1 MLGVLANC
9 SHFYVVP
16 SAVSVAATASF
27 VLVDIL
33 NFQFTIIL
41 DRKKKYNII
50 CAITDVAVGIR
61 SGLIFEF

>member
-1 MLGVLANC
+1 MLGMLANC

-41 DRKKKYNII
+41 DRKKS
-50 CAITDVAVGIR
+50 ITLFAQ
-61 SGLIFEF
+61 